1 LFRLDLVLQNK
12 GLYQLTAS
20 PKALTATDWGD
31 AYLVQAEYFNGKF
44 TLSKRSAADKSAIF
58 L

>member
-1 LFRLDLVLQNK
+1 M
-12 GLYQLTAS
+12 
-20 PKALTATDWGD
+20 ALTATDWGD